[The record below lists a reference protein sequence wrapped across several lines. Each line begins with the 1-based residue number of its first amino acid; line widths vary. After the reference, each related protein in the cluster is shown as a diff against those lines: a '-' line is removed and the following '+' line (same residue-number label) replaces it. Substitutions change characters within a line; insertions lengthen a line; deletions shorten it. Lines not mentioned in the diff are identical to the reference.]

1 MTKNKILHPV
11 KVLAEQGKL
20 SGLLLILAT
29 MLSLLFSNMEMT
41 EPYPHIWEKH
51 ISFLHWD
58 ISVLHIINDGLMV
71 IFFLLV
77 GLEIKREF
85 ISGELAGKRK
95 AMLPV
100 MAALGG
106 MIVPGIIYASLN
118 FKDPHLLNGW
128 AIPTA
133 TDIAFSLGVLSL
145 LGNRVPFGLKI
156 FLTALAII
164 DDLGAI
170 IIIALFYTDAEHFH
184 ITYLFSAIVIIA
196 ILFMLSRKGFFN
208 IYLWILAGIVTWYY
222 ILQSGVHA
230 TIAGVLIAFTI
241 PLEKLE
247 VYEHKLQTPVNYF
260 ILPLFALANTAII
273 LSAESITGLFSSVGL
288 GVMAGLFIGK
298 PLGITLAS
306 WFAVRQNWCSMPRNV
321 SAKMLLG
328 AGMTAGIGFT
338 MSIFIASLS
347 FKDQSLLDAA
357 KLAIILA
364 SAISAIA
371 GLLFLNNT
379 LKPLQPKIKE
389 FEK

>member
-1 MTKNKILHPV
+1 M
-11 KVLAEQGKL
+11 AEQGKL

-41 EPYPHIWEKH
+41 EPYPHVWEKD
-51 ISFLHWD
+51 ISILHWD
-58 ISVLHIINDGLMV
+58 ISFLHIINDGLMV

-184 ITYLFSAIVIIA
+184 ITFLFSAIVIIA

-208 IYLWILAGIVTWYY
+208 IYLWILAGIVTWYF

-371 GLLFLNNT
+371 GLLFLSNT
-379 LKPLQPKIKE
+379 LKPQQPKIKE
-389 FEK
+389 FE

>member
-1 MTKNKILHPV
+1 VIKNRIIHPI
-11 KVLAEQGKL
+11 KSLAAQGKL
-20 SGLLLILAT
+20 AGMLLILAT
-29 MLSLLFSNMEMT
+29 LLSLVFSNLEMT
-41 EPYPHIWEKH
+41 QPYP
-51 ISFLHWD
+51 SFWHLHLNILHWNAS
-58 ISVLHIINDGLMV
+58 IIHIINDGLMV
-71 IFFLLV
+71 IFFLFV
-77 GLEIKREF
+77 GMEIKREF
-85 ISGELAGKRK
+85 VEGELKGMRK

-106 MIVPGIIYASLN
+106 MIMPGFIYAALN
-118 FKDPHLLNGW
+118 VRDPHLLNGW

-184 ITYLFSAIVIIA
+184 ITYLLSAIIIIA
-196 ILFMLSRKGFFN
+196 VLFILSRKGFFN

-230 TIAGVLIAFTI
+230 TIAGVLIALTI
-241 PLEKLE
+241 PVDKLKLF
-247 VYEHKLQTPVNYF
+247 EHRLQAPVNYL
-260 ILPLFALANTAII
+260 ILPLFALANTAITI
-273 LSAESITGLFSSVGL
+273 SADSISGLFSSVGF

-306 WFAVRQNWCSMPRNV
+306 WFAVKLKWCTLPQEITL
-321 SAKMLLG
+321 KMLLG

-347 FKDQSLLDAA
+347 FEEEGLLDAA
-357 KLAIILA
+357 KIAIILT
-364 SAISAIA
+364 SAISAMA
-371 GLLFLNNT
+371 GLWFLNNT
-379 LKPLQPKIKE
+379 LKPQQPKIKE

>member
-1 MTKNKILHPV
+1 
-11 KVLAEQGKL
+11 
-20 SGLLLILAT
+20 
-29 MLSLLFSNMEMT
+29 
-41 EPYPHIWEKH
+41 
-51 ISFLHWD
+51 
-58 ISVLHIINDGLMV
+58 MV

-184 ITYLFSAIVIIA
+184 ITFLFSAIVIIA

-208 IYLWILAGIVTWYY
+208 IYLWILAGIVTWYF

-371 GLLFLNNT
+371 GLLFLSNT
-379 LKPLQPKIKE
+379 LKPQQPKIKE
-389 FEK
+389 FE

>member
-1 MTKNKILHPV
+1 MTQPYPSFWHLHLNILHWN
-11 KVLAEQGKL
+11 A
-20 SGLLLILAT
+20 SI
-29 MLSLLFSNMEMT
+29 
-41 EPYPHIWEKH
+41 I
-51 ISFLHWD
+51 
-58 ISVLHIINDGLMV
+58 HIINDGLMV
-71 IFFLLV
+71 IFFLFV
-77 GLEIKREF
+77 GMEIKREF
-85 ISGELAGKRK
+85 VEGELKGMRK

-106 MIVPGIIYASLN
+106 MMIPGFIYAALN
-118 FKDPHLLNGW
+118 IRDPHLLNGW

-184 ITYLFSAIVIIA
+184 ITYLLSAIII
-196 ILFMLSRKGFFN
+196 ITVLFILSRKGFFN
-208 IYLWILAGIVTWYY
+208 IYLWILAGIVIWYY

-230 TIAGVLIAFTI
+230 TIAGVLIALTI
-241 PLEKLE
+241 PVDKLKLF
-247 VYEHKLQTPVNYF
+247 EHRLQAPVNYL
-260 ILPLFALANTAII
+260 ILPLFALANTAITI
-273 LSAESITGLFSSVGL
+273 SADSISGLFSSVGF

-306 WFAVRQNWCSMPRNV
+306 WFAVKQKWCTLPQEITL
-321 SAKMLLG
+321 KMLLG

-347 FKDQSLLDAA
+347 FEEEGLLDAA
-357 KLAIILA
+357 KIAIILT
-364 SAISAIA
+364 SAISAMA
-371 GLLFLNNT
+371 GLWFLNNT
-379 LKPLQPKIKE
+379 LKPQQPKIKE